1 MCIRD
6 RSEGTV
12 GSLGL
17 SEWGYGIEAD
27 LRYHLRVQ
35 NPFVRSRRVR
45 YFTPQEANALLP
57 EIAAQLDELV
67 LCVQRYEEVIVA
79 LRAGGA
85 RDEQR
90 LAVEADVLRRES
102 QEILDDITDRGVE
115 VKGIA
120 QKLLGFPALRNGQEA
135 YLCWR
140 QGDDRVEWWHP
151 LNTGASA
158 RERVDYENLGIWE
171 WCN

>member
-1 MCIRD
+1 
-6 RSEGTV
+6 
-12 GSLGL
+12 
-17 SEWGYGIEAD
+17 
-27 LRYHLRVQ
+27 
-35 NPFVRSRRVR
+35 VR

-57 EIAAQLDELV
+57 MIASQLDELV
-67 LCVQRYEEVIVA
+67 ECVQRYQEVIVT

-90 LAVEADVLRRES
+90 LAVEADELRRES
-102 QEILDDITDRGVE
+102 QEILDEITDQGVE

-120 QKLLGFPALRNGQEA
+120 KKLLDFPALRNGQEA

-140 QGDDRVEWWHP
+140 QGENRVEWWHP
-151 LNTGASA
+151 LNAGASS
-158 RERVDYENLGIWE
+158 REQVDYDDLGIWE

>member
-1 MCIRD
+1 M
-6 RSEGTV
+6 
-12 GSLGL
+12 
-17 SEWGYGIEAD
+17 
-27 LRYHLRVQ
+27 
-35 NPFVRSRRVR
+35 R

-67 LCVQRYEEVIVA
+67 ECVQRYEEVIVT

-90 LAVEADVLRRES
+90 LAVEADELRRES
-102 QEILDDITDRGVE
+102 QEILDEITDQGVE

-120 QKLLGFPALRNGQEA
+120 QKLLDFPALRNGRET

-140 QGDDRVEWWHP
+140 QGEARIEWWHP
-151 LNTGASA
+151 LSTGAGS
-158 RERVDYENLGIWE
+158 REKVDYDDLSIWE

>member
-1 MCIRD
+1 M
-6 RSEGTV
+6 
-12 GSLGL
+12 
-17 SEWGYGIEAD
+17 
-27 LRYHLRVQ
+27 
-35 NPFVRSRRVR
+35 R

-57 EIAAQLDELV
+57 MIASQLDELV
-67 LCVQRYEEVIVA
+67 ECVQRYQEVIVT

-90 LAVEADVLRRES
+90 LAVEADELRRES
-102 QEILDDITDRGVE
+102 QEILDEITDQGVE

-120 QKLLGFPALRNGQEA
+120 KKLLDFPALRNGQEA

-140 QGDDRVEWWHP
+140 QGENRVEWWHP
-151 LNTGASA
+151 LNAGASS
-158 RERVDYENLGIWE
+158 REQVDYDDLGIWE